1 MPTSIIPNLWFP
13 MNAEEAVDFYVSV
26 FPNSSIG
33 FVSHYGPDSPGPE
46 GTVMTI
52 DFTLDG
58 NRFTAINGGDQFPFN
73 EAVSFLV
80 DCPTQDEVDRYW
92 DALTADGGEEIQC
105 GWLKDRFGLSW
116 QIVPEGFEAMMTD
129 PDPERVQ
136 RAMQAMFGMK
146 KLVLAD
152 LQAAADGTA

>member
-58 NRFTAINGGDQFPFN
+58 NRFTAINGGDQFPFT

-80 DCPTQDEVDRYW
+80 ECPTQDEVDRYW